1 MVTKTKTEFSKA
13 SGNLRRAVARMWHA
27 LPVVGRAT
35 WLMLL
40 QPWRLVPVPVAL
52 ALIALIALAMVL
64 DTGEQTS
71 ASTGART
78 LTIATPTPDI
88 SIMIG
93 ADVVAP
99 GTRCEEDEVI
109 AYLVL
114 VGGSGVGC
122 VHTEYI
128 IMDFLLECVIGNS
141 EHGGNLASLHL
152 RDPAYGSHCGT
163 VVNDASDGMVS
174 LTDLLFDT
182 SVDMGVTPTMSPT
195 MGASVT
201 PTGTMT
207 STPIPPKSL
216 PSTGRG

>member
-13 SGNLRRAVARMWHA
+13 SGNLRRAVVRMWHA
-27 LPVVGRAT
+27 LPMVGRAN
-35 WLMLL
+35 WHMLL

-71 ASTGART
+71 ASTSTFA
-78 LTIATPTPDI
+78 IATPTPD

-114 VGGSGVGC
+114 VGGTGVGC

-182 SVDMGVTPTMSPT
+182 AVDTGVTPTMSPT

-201 PTGTMT
+201 PTMSPT
-207 STPIPPKSL
+207 STPMPPKSL
-216 PSTGRG
+216 PSTGTG

>member
-27 LPVVGRAT
+27 LPVVGRAN

-71 ASTGART
+71 ASTGAGAFAIT
-78 LTIATPTPDI
+78 TPTPD

-114 VGGSGVGC
+114 VGGTGVGC

-128 IMDFLLECVIGNS
+128 IMDVLLECLIGNS
-141 EHGGNLASLHL
+141 EHGDNLASLHL

-182 SVDMGVTPTMSPT
+182 AVDTGVTPTMSPT

-201 PTGTMT
+201 PTMSPT
-207 STPIPPKSL
+207 STPMPPKSL
-216 PSTGRG
+216 PSTGTG

>member
-27 LPVVGRAT
+27 LPVVGRAN

-71 ASTGART
+71 TSAVAFA
-78 LTIATPTPDI
+78 IATPTPDR

-93 ADVVAP
+93 ADVVSP

-114 VGGSGVGC
+114 VGGTGVGC
-122 VHTEYI
+122 VHYEYVV
-128 IMDFLLECVIGNS
+128 MDFLLECVIGNS
-141 EHGGNLASLHL
+141 EYGDNLASLHL
-152 RDPAYGSHCGT
+152 RDPAYGSWCGT

-174 LTDLLFDT
+174 LADLLFDT
-182 SVDMGVTPTMSPT
+182 AVDTGVTPTMSPT

-201 PTGTMT
+201 PTMSPT
-207 STPIPPKSL
+207 STAIPPKSL

>member
-27 LPVVGRAT
+27 LPVVGRAN
-35 WLMLL
+35 WHMLL

-71 ASTGART
+71 ASAGAFA
-78 LTIATPTPDI
+78 IATPDT

-109 AYLVL
+109 AFLVL
-114 VGGSGVGC
+114 VGGTGVGC

-128 IMDFLLECVIGNS
+128 IMDFLLECLIGNS
-141 EHGGNLASLHL
+141 EHGDNLASLHL

-174 LTDLLFDT
+174 LADLLFDT
-182 SVDMGVTPTMSPT
+182 AVDTGVTPTMSPT